1 MIKSYNKFFKD
12 PLRKSHKLVI
22 TYFSGSVIKRQE
34 RSIRDEGDIQTLDCA
49 AIEKDRSKFK
59 ELFWKVKGS
68 EVVIGYCNRNKCG
81 TSKSFLEDKKIQVLG
96 ISKGTLSI
104 KRTLPQKIPGQT
116 VTFVCEVHT
125 TDHDVRVSEAKIIYS
140 LECKED
146 YTKNY
151 NDN

>member
-34 RSIRDEGDIQTLDCA
+34 RSIRDEGDIQTLECA
-49 AIEKDRSKFK
+49 AIEKDRSKFE
-59 ELFWKVKGS
+59 ELFWKVEGS
-68 EVVIGYCNRNKCG
+68 VIGYCNRNKCG
-81 TSKSFLEDKKIQVLG
+81 TSKSFLEDKRIQVLG

-104 KRTLPQKIPGQT
+104 KRTLPQKMTGQT

-125 TDHDVRVSEAKIIYS
+125 TDYDDVRVSEAKIIYS
-140 LECKED
+140 LECK
-146 YTKNY
+146 
-151 NDN
+151 

>member
-1 MIKSYNKFFKD
+1 M
-12 PLRKSHKLVI
+12 
-22 TYFSGSVIKRQE
+22 
-34 RSIRDEGDIQTLDCA
+34 
-49 AIEKDRSKFK
+49 
-59 ELFWKVKGS
+59 KGS
-68 EVVIGYCNRNKCG
+68 EDVIGYCNRNNCG

-125 TDHDVRVSEAKIIYS
+125 TDNVRVSKAKIIYP
-140 LECKED
+140 LECK
-146 YTKNY
+146 YNYSQNY

>member
-1 MIKSYNKFFKD
+1 MGRPNSSNI
-12 PLRKSHKLVI
+12 SHDG

-68 EVVIGYCNRNKCG
+68 TDVFGYCDRNQCG
-81 TSKSFLEDKKIQVLG
+81 TLITFLEDNRIQVWG
-96 ISKGTLSI
+96 ISKDTLSI

-125 TDHDVRVSEAKIIYS
+125 TDHDDIRVSEAKIIYP
-140 LECKED
+140 LECKYD
-146 YTKNY
+146 YTRNY

>member
-22 TYFSGSVIKRQE
+22 TYFSGSIIKRQE

-49 AIEKDRSKFK
+49 AIKRDRSKFK

-68 EVVIGYCNRNKCG
+68 EDAIAYCNGNKCG
-81 TSKSFLEDKKIQVLG
+81 TLKRFLEDKRIQVLD
-96 ISKGTLSI
+96 ISKGTLSL

-125 TDHDVRVSEAKIIYS
+125 TDNNVRVSEAKIIYS
-140 LECKED
+140 LECK
-146 YTKNY
+146 
-151 NDN
+151 

>member
-12 PLRKSHKLVI
+12 PLRKSHQLGI

-34 RSIRDEGDIQTLDCA
+34 RSIRDEDDIQTLDCA

-59 ELFWKVKGS
+59 ELFWKVEGS
-68 EVVIGYCNRNKCG
+68 EDAIAYCNRNKCG
-81 TSKSFLEDKKIQVLG
+81 TSKSFLEDKRIHVLG
-96 ISKGTLSI
+96 ISLKGTLSI

-125 TDHDVRVSEAKIIYS
+125 TDYKLRISEAKIIYS
-140 LECKED
+140 LECK
-146 YTKNY
+146 
-151 NDN
+151 